1 MFDAFLTGLFLVF
14 EWPAIG
20 FLMLGVFIGI
30 WLGAV
35 PGLGGIIGLVLLLP
49 FTFGM
54 DPVPAFAL
62 LLGMFAVTSTSDTI
76 ASVMLG
82 IPGTAASQATILD
95 GYPLAQ
101 KGQAARAFGAAF
113 TVSAFGGV
121 FGALI
126 LAVSLPLILPII
138 LSFNSPELF
147 MLGILGLAM
156 VGSLSGA
163 SILKG
168 LAVAAFG
175 ILLSTV
181 GYAETISMPRF
192 HFETDYL
199 IDKLPLI
206 PVVLG
211 LFAIPEI
218 MELAIRNTSISK
230 IPAGQSDGGG
240 MMDGVKDA
248 FRHWWLA
255 LRCAVIGTYVGMLPG
270 LGAAIVDWIAY
281 GHAVQSAKDK
291 SQFGKGDIRGVIA
304 PEAANNATRGG
315 SLVPTVAFGIP
326 GSLGTAILLGAL
338 LIQGL
343 KPGPEMLTTQL
354 HITFSMVWSIVVANI
369 AVAIILMFLSKQVA
383 KVAFLPG
390 HLLVPGVILFVFM
403 GAWLGGAS
411 LGDWVSC
418 FTFGVI
424 GFVMKRGGWPRPPL
438 ILALILGSI
447 MENAFQ
453 ISMGAYDGFSW
464 LWERPIVVIIW
475 ALIAITIFLAVRGIT
490 NSKKRE
496 VEDNEDEAEP
506 VTGEGSE
513 RSPLI
518 SFPFSIILF
527 LLFTWAWWEATR
539 GHDVGAEYEPE
550 PWPLVVSQFPLVAA
564 IPGLMLV
571 FFAMLND
578 GRVYLAAL
586 REHGGFGSA
595 WAHAS
600 EEAVLDRAIMFFGYL
615 FLMIMIMLVIGQ
627 KLALPLFIFTYLIRW
642 GSYNWRV
649 ALGYAAGG
657 WLFLVIFYD
666 RIMHLFW
673 YPSWLDSW
681 LPEMLPEWFPP
692 WLFF

>member
-1 MFDAFLTGLFLVF
+1 MFEALITGLSLVF

-20 FLMLGVFIGI
+20 FLMLGVFLGI
-30 WLGAV
+30 WMGAI
-35 PGLGGIIGLVLLLP
+35 PGLGGVIGLVLLLP

-54 DPVPAFAL
+54 EPVPAFAL

-101 KGQAARAFGAAF
+101 KGQAARALGAAF

-126 LAVSLPLILPII
+126 LAVSIPIILPVI

-147 MLGILGLAM
+147 MLGLLGLAM
-156 VGSLSGA
+156 VGSLSGG
-163 SILKG
+163 SVIKG
-168 LAVAAFG
+168 LAVAALG
-175 ILLSTV
+175 ILLASV
-181 GYAETISMPRF
+181 GEAVTISMPRF
-192 HFETDYL
+192 TFGTDYL
-199 IDKLPLI
+199 SDNLPLI
-206 PVVLG
+206 PVVMG

-230 IPAGQSDGGG
+230 IPEGQSEGGKL
-240 MMDGVKDA
+240 MDGVKDA

-255 LRCAVIGTYVGMLPG
+255 TRCAVIGTYVGMLPG
-270 LGAAIVDWIAY
+270 LGASIVDWIAY

-343 KPGPEMLTTQL
+343 KPGPEMLTDNL

-369 AVAIILMFLSKQVA
+369 VVAILLMFLSRQVA

-403 GAWLGGAS
+403 GAWIGGAS
-411 LGDWVSC
+411 LGDWITCLVM
-418 FTFGVI
+418 GMV
-424 GFVMKRGGWPRPPL
+424 GFIMKRGGWPRPPL

-453 ISMGAYDGFSW
+453 ISINAHAGFSW
-464 LWERPIVVIIW
+464 AWERPIVVTIW
-475 ALIAITIFLAVRGIT
+475 FLIAITVFSAVRGIIT
-490 NSKKRE
+490 NKATTKRDDASKSGE
-496 VEDNEDEAEP
+496 VMS
-506 VTGEGSE
+506 EGSE

-518 SFPFSIILF
+518 SLPFAMILF
-527 LLFTWAWWEATR
+527 AVFYFACWEALR
-539 GHDVGAEYEPE
+539 AHDVGAEYEPE
-550 PWPLVVSQFPLVAA
+550 AWPVAVSQFPLVGI
-564 IPGLMLV
+564 IPGILFV
-571 FFAMLND
+571 FLIIIQD
-578 GRVYLAAL
+578 GRDFLGALRKHNGLAA
-586 REHGGFGSA
+586 A

-600 EEAVLDRAIMFFGYL
+600 EAAAWSRATIFFGYL
-615 FLMIMIMLVIGQ
+615 IAMVLVTLVIGQ
-627 KLALPLFIFTYLIRW
+627 KVGVTAIYRGLL
-642 GSYNWRV
+642 N
-649 ALGYAAGG
+649 ALG
-657 WLFLVIFYD
+657 
-666 RIMHLFW
+666 RISLANRA
-673 YPSWLDSW
+673 
-681 LPEMLPEWFPP
+681 
-692 WLFF
+692 

>member
-1 MFDAFLTGLFLVF
+1 MVDALITGLSLVF

-20 FLMLGVFIGI
+20 FLFLGVFIGI
-30 WLGAV
+30 WMGAV
-35 PGLGGIIGLVLLLP
+35 PGLGGVIGLVLLLP
-49 FTFGM
+49 FTYGM
-54 DPVPAFAL
+54 EPVPAFAL
-62 LLGMFAVTSTSDTI
+62 LLGMYAVTTTSDTI

-126 LAVSLPLILPII
+126 LAVSIPII
-138 LSFNSPELF
+138 LPVILAFNSPELF
-147 MLGILGLAM
+147 MLGLLGLAM
-156 VGSLSGA
+156 VGSLSGG
-163 SILKG
+163 SVLKG
-168 LAVAAFG
+168 LAVAALG
-175 ILLSTV
+175 ILLATV
-181 GYAETISMPRF
+181 GEAVTVAIPRF
-192 HFETDYL
+192 TFGTDYL
-199 IDKLPLI
+199 SDNLPLI

-230 IPAGQSDGGG
+230 FPEGQSEGGG
-240 MMDGVKDA
+240 LMDGVKDA

-255 LRCAVIGTYVGMLPG
+255 TRCAVIGTYVGMLPG
-270 LGAAIVDWIAY
+270 LGASIVDWIAY

-343 KPGPEMLTTQL
+343 RPGPDMLTDNL

-369 AVAIILMFLSKQVA
+369 VAAILLMFLSQQVA

-390 HLLVPGVILFVFM
+390 HMLVPGVILFVFM
-403 GAWLGGAS
+403 GAWLGGSS
-411 LGDWVSC
+411 LGDWITCLVM
-418 FTFGVI
+418 GIV

-438 ILALILGSI
+438 ILALILGGI

-453 ISMGAYDGFSW
+453 ISINAHAGLSW
-464 LWERPIVVIIW
+464 VWERPIVITIW
-475 ALIAITIFLAVRGIT
+475 ILIAVSIFSAVRGIT
-490 NSKKRE
+490 KNKTT
-496 VEDNEDEAEP
+496 NENDGTNKSA
-506 VTGEGSE
+506 VSTGEGTE

-518 SFPFSIILF
+518 SLPFSI
-527 LLFTWAWWEATR
+527 LLFIIFSWACWEALR
-539 GHDVGAEYEPE
+539 AHDVGAEYEPE
-550 PWPLVVSQFPLVAA
+550 PWPIAVSQFPLVGI
-564 IPGLMLV
+564 IPGILFV
-571 FFAMLND
+571 FLIIIHD
-578 GRVYLAAL
+578 GRAFLGALKEHNGLAA
-586 REHGGFGSA
+586 A

-600 EEAVLDRAIMFFGYL
+600 EAAAWNRALIFFGYL
-615 FLMIMIMLVIGQ
+615 IAMILIMLVIGQ
-627 KLALPLFIFTYLIRW
+627 KLALPLFIATYLVRW
-642 GSYNWRV
+642 GGYNFRV
-649 ALGYAAGG
+649 ALGYAVGG
-657 WLFLVIFYD
+657 WLVLILFYD
-666 RIMHLFW
+666 RIMNLFW
-673 YPSWLDSW
+673 HPSWLNGW
-681 LPEMLPEWFPP
+681 LPQLFPDWLPT

>member
-1 MFDAFLTGLFLVF
+1 MFDAFITGLFLVF

-147 MLGILGLAM
+147 MLGVLGLAM

-175 ILLSTV
+175 IFLSTI
-181 GYAETISMPRF
+181 GYAETIAMSRF
-192 HFETDYL
+192 YFGTDYL
-199 IDKLPLI
+199 TDKLPLI

-230 IPAGQSDGGG
+230 IPEGQSDGGG
-240 MMDGVKDA
+240 MMEGVKDA

-255 LRCAVIGTYVGMLPG
+255 LRCAAIGTYVGMLPG

-354 HITFSMVWSIVVANI
+354 HITFSMVWAIVIANI
-369 AVAIILMFLSKQVA
+369 AVAILLMFLSKQVA

-418 FTFGVI
+418 VIFGII
-424 GFVMKRGGWPRPPL
+424 GFIMKRGGWPRPPL

-447 MENAFQ
+447 MENSFQ
-453 ISMGAYDGFSW
+453 ISMGAHDGISW
-464 LWERPIVVIIW
+464 LWERPIVLIIW
-475 ALIAITIFLAVRGIT
+475 ALIAITIFLAARGIT
-490 NSKKRE
+490 TNKQAGNTDSS
-496 VEDNEDEAEP
+496 DEP
-506 VTGEGSE
+506 VAGEGSE
-513 RSPLI
+513 RNPMI
-518 SFPFSIILF
+518 SLPFSILMFALF
-527 LLFTWAWWEATR
+527 VWSYWEATR
-539 GHDVGAEYEPE
+539 GHDVGIEYEPE
-550 PWPLVVSQFPLVAA
+550 PWPFTVSQFPIVAA
-564 IPGLMLV
+564 VPGAVLV

-578 GRVYLAAL
+578 GREYLSTV
-586 REHGGFGSA
+586 RRHGSFGAA
-595 WAHAS
+595 WAYTA
-600 EEAVLDRAIMFFGYL
+600 EVAVLNRAAMFFGYL
-615 FLMIMIMLVIGQ
+615 IAMVLIMLVIGQ
-627 KLALPLFIFTYLIRW
+627 KLALPLYIFVYLIRW
-642 GSYNWRV
+642 GSYNWRT

-657 WLFLVIFYD
+657 WAFMVLFYD
-666 RIMHLFW
+666 RIMNLFW
-673 YPSWLDSW
+673 HPSWLDSW
-681 LPEMLPEWFPP
+681 LPEILPSWIPS
-692 WLFF
+692 WLFV

>member
-1 MFDAFLTGLFLVF
+1 MFDAFLAGFLLVI
-14 EWPAIG
+14 EWPALG
-20 FLMLGVFIGI
+20 FLLLGVFIGI

-54 DPVPAFAL
+54 EPVPAFAL

-95 GYPLAQ
+95 GFPLAQ

-138 LSFNSPELF
+138 LSFNSPEIF
-147 MLGILGLAM
+147 MLGILGLSM

-168 LAVAAFG
+168 LTVATLG
-175 ILLSTV
+175 LLLSTV
-181 GYAETISMPRF
+181 GYAETISIPRF
-192 HFETDYL
+192 FLGTDYL

-230 IPAGQSDGGG
+230 IGKNHSDGGG
-240 MMDGVKDA
+240 ILDGVRDA
-248 FRHWWLA
+248 FRHWWLT
-255 LRCAVIGTYVGMLPG
+255 LRCAVIGTYIGMLPG
-270 LGAAIVDWIAY
+270 LGASIVDWIAY

-315 SLVPTVAFGIP
+315 SLVPMVAFGIP

-369 AVAIILMFLSKQVA
+369 VVAIILMFLSKQVA

-390 HLLVPGVILFVFM
+390 HLIVPGVILFVFM

-411 LGDWVSC
+411 LGDWVAC
-418 FTFGVI
+418 LIFGII

-438 ILALILGSI
+438 ILAIILGSI
-447 MENAFQ
+447 METSFL
-453 ISMGAYDGFSW
+453 ISINSYEGVAW
-464 LWERPIVVIIW
+464 LWERPIVLVIW
-475 ALIAITIFLAVRGIT
+475 GLIAITLFSAVRGL
-490 NSKKRE
+490 SKNIKK
-496 VEDNEDEAEP
+496 DENKEES
-506 VTGEGSE
+506 VTGEGAE
-513 RSPLI
+513 RSPMI
-518 SFPFSIILF
+518 SLPFSILLL
-527 LLFTWAWWEATR
+527 LLFSWAMWEATR
-539 GHDVGAEYEPE
+539 GHNVGAEYVPE
-550 PWPLVVSQFPLVAA
+550 PWPLEVSQFPIVT
-564 IPGLMLV
+564 IVTGFILV
-571 FFAMLND
+571 FFVIIKDWKACVTFVKQHESIGIALTRAADDALLQRAM
-578 GRVYLAAL
+578 
-586 REHGGFGSA
+586 
-595 WAHAS
+595 
-600 EEAVLDRAIMFFGYL
+600 MFFGYL
-615 FLMIMIMLVIGQ
+615 LATIIVMPVIGQ
-627 KLALPLFIFTYLIRW
+627 KLVLPIFIATYLVRW

-649 ALGYAAGG
+649 AFGYAAVG
-657 WLFLVIFYD
+657 WVFLVGFYD
-666 RIMHLFW
+666 RVLHLHW

-681 LPEMLPEWFPP
+681 LPNILPSWFAY